1 MSLIDWRD
9 FSGTAAW
16 DALDI
21 AEVEGATVRVHWTD
35 APYRWHVNDGEEVFV
50 VLSGTVDMKL
60 REGGIEKSVR
70 MTAGDI
76 FHAGVGTEHVAHP
89 LEPSRILV
97 VEKKG
102 SV

>member
-1 MSLIDWRD
+1 MTLVDWRG
-9 FSGTAAW
+9 FAGAKAW

-35 APYRWHVNDGEEVFV
+35 APYKWHVNDGEEVFV
-50 VLSGTVDMKL
+50 VLDGVVDMHL
-60 REGGIEKSVR
+60 REDGAERIVEMGP
-70 MTAGDI
+70 GDI
-76 FHAGVGTEHVAHP
+76 FHAGIGTEHVAHP
-89 LEPSRILV
+89 RGPARILV